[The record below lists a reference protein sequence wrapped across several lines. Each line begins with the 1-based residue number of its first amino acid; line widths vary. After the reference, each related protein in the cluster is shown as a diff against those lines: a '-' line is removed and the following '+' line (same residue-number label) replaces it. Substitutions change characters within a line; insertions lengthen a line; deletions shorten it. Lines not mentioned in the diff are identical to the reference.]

1 MQAVIKEFICSS
13 TNAPSISPR
22 GHLRREPLGVDGALY
37 PAQRGRSGGPRD
49 RGGGG
54 QHGQEGGTPD
64 GSSRSLLTGQLQN
77 RPQVLV
83 EHLPYAKERPEH
95 WGYGGQQDKFIV

>member
-1 MQAVIKEFICSS
+1 MPQASVHGV
-13 TNAPSISPR
+13 T
-22 GHLRREPLGVDGALY
+22 LGVSPSVWTERYILH
-37 PAQRGRSGGPRD
+37 